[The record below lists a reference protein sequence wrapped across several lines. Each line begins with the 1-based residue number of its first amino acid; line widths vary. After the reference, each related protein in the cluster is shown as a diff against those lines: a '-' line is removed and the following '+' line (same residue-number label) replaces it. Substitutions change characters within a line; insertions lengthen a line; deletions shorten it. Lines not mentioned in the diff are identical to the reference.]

1 MNKCK
6 RKFDLRKCKLMT
18 VGLQWMKRWKKG
30 GGFGLYQEDTEQ
42 KKGDKKVI

>member
-18 VGLQWMKRWKKG
+18 AGLQWMKRWKKG
-30 GGFGLYQEDTEQ
+30 GRFDCI
-42 KKGDKKVI
+42 KKIQNEKIR

>member
-1 MNKCK
+1 M
-6 RKFDLRKCKLMT
+6 DEEMEE
-18 VGLQWMKRWKKG
+18 GG